1 MLPFTSRRNGV
12 GVVEIYGPIGSG
24 TQVAEQLKLLN
35 TAFLSKRVRALL
47 LDIDSPGGTVGG
59 SEALYFLLQR
69 VANRKPVVAYIR
81 GVGASGAYLISCP
94 AAKIISLPSALV
106 GSIGVLYV
114 RPALQNL
121 LERFGIG
128 LSVYKG
134 GRLKDMTGFWRSPTD
149 EEDEKFESLISEV
162 HQSFIRCVAKGRN
175 LDVEKVSELATGE
188 VFTGMRAEKLG
199 LVDEIGDFHHALQ
212 VAADLGGVRP
222 NPLWIRPRRGLLER
236 FAGRFGRGMAA
247 GLMSGIKQE
256 LPAGLYYGN
265 PGLDGGRWGDQEGR

>member
-12 GVVEIYGPIGSG
+12 GIIEFYGPIGSG
-24 TQVAEQLKLLN
+24 NQVSEQLKLLN
-35 TAFLSKRVRALL
+35 TALLNKRVRALL

-69 VANRKPVVAYIR
+69 VAKRKPVVAYIR

-94 AAKIISLPSALV
+94 ASRIISLPSALV
-106 GSIGVLYV
+106 GSIGVLYL
-114 RPALQNL
+114 RPALQDL

-134 GRLKDMTGFWRSPTD
+134 GRLKDMTGFWRTPTE
-149 EEDEKFESLISEV
+149 EEDEKFQSLIAEV
-162 HQSFIRCVAKGRN
+162 HESFIRCVAKGRN
-175 LDVEKVSELATGE
+175 MEVDKVAEIATGE
-188 VFTGMRAEKLG
+188 VFTGLRAKTLG

-222 NPLWIRPRRGLLER
+222 NPLWIRPKRGLLER

-247 GLMSGIKQE
+247 GIASGIRQE
-256 LPAGLYYGN
+256 MPAGLYYGN
-265 PGLDGGRWGDQEGR
+265 PGLFGGHWGD

>member
-35 TAFLSKRVRALL
+35 NALMSKRIRALL

-69 VANRKPVVAYIR
+69 VAKKKPVVAYIR
-81 GVGASGAYLISCP
+81 GVGASGAYLLSCA

-114 RPALQNL
+114 RPALQDL
-121 LERFGIG
+121 LERFGIA

-149 EEDEKFESLISEV
+149 EENEKFESLIAEV
-162 HQSFIRCVAKGRN
+162 HESFIQSVVEGRK
-175 LDVEKVSELATGE
+175 LEMEKVSEMATGE
-188 VFTGMRAEKLG
+188 VFTGMRAKKLG
-199 LVDEIGDFHHALQ
+199 LVDEVGDFHHALQ
-212 VAADLGGVRP
+212 VAAELGNVRP

-247 GLMSGIKQE
+247 GLVYGIRQE

-265 PGLDGGRWGDQEGR
+265 PGVFEVRWGGWTER